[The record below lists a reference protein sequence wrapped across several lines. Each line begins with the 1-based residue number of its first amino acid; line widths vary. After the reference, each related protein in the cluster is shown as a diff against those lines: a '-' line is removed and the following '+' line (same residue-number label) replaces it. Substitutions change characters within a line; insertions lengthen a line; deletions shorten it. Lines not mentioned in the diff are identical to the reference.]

1 MFNPLLSSIQMLN
14 WIRQD
19 PAAVL
24 KQAGMNIPTGM
35 NDPQQIIQHL
45 LNSNQVSQQRYQQ
58 AMQMLSGMKH

>member
-24 KQAGMNIPTGM
+24 KQAGMNIPAGM

-45 LNSNQVSQQRYQQ
+45 INSNQVSQQRYQQ
-58 AMQMLSGMKH
+58 ILSMLGRR